1 MVLEVA
7 AIIIGVDLDAMTD
20 KSSDARDHALDAF
33 REAHGLE
40 SVDAA
45 DLNQALTH
53 RSYAY
58 EAGVEG
64 DNERLEFLGDAV
76 ISAITSQWL
85 YETEA
90 EADEGTLSKLR
101 SRLVSRAA
109 LGRRALQMGLDEL
122 ILLGRG
128 ERESGGARRRSTLGS
143 ALEAVVGIVYLRL
156 GFDATREF
164 VREHLIR
171 PIHAHSAEGLQ
182 EDYKSILQ
190 EWAQQQYKRVPTY
203 RRLKEE
209 GPDHQ
214 KRFTVEVEVAGQVL
228 ARGSGR
234 RIKQAENEAARQGL
248 ESVRAQPPSGE
259 SS

>member
-1 MVLEVA
+1 M
-7 AIIIGVDLDAMTD
+7 MD
-20 KSSDARDHALDAF
+20 KSSDALDHARDHALDAF
-33 REAHGLE
+33 QRAHGLE

-53 RSYAY
+53 GSYAY

-64 DNERLEFLGDAV
+64 DNERLEFLGDAA
-76 ISAITSQWL
+76 ISAVTSQWL

-90 EADEGTLSKLR
+90 EADEGTLSKHR
-101 SRLVSRAA
+101 SRLVSRMA
-109 LGRRALQMGLDEL
+109 LGGRALQMGLDEL

-128 ERESGGARRRSTLGS
+128 ERKSGGARRRSTLGS
-143 ALEAVVGIVYLRL
+143 ALEAVVGIVFLRL
-156 GFDATREF
+156 GFDATRDF
-164 VREHLIR
+164 VREHLIQ
-171 PIHAHSAEGLQ
+171 PIHAQSAEGLQ

-190 EWAQQQYKRVPTY
+190 EWAQQEYKLAPTY

-228 ARGSGR
+228 ARGSGL
-234 RIKQAENEAARQGL
+234 RIKQAENEAAREGL
-248 ESVRAQPPSGE
+248 ESVRADLPSGE
-259 SS
+259 PN